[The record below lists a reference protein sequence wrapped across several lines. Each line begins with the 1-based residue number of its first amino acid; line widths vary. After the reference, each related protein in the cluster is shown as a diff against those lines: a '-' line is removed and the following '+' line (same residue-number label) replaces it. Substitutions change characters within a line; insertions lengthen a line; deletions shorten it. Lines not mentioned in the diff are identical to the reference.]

1 MGECLNSLFTENRI
15 CIRLQFVAGLC
26 PACRF
31 LRCKTRGL
39 CYWGEVL
46 LVVGLFELKLASW
59 LDGGG

>member
-1 MGECLNSLFTENRI
+1 MGECLNSLFTENVF

-26 PACRF
+26 PAYRV

-46 LVVGLFELKLASW
+46 LVVGLFELKLT
-59 LDGGG
+59 